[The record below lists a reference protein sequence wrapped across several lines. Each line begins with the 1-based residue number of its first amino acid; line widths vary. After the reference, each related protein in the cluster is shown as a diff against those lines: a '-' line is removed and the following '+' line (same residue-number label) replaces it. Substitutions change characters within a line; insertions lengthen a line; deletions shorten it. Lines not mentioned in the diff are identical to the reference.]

1 MPRTIAWGKFR
12 ELLSLLTKCHIPLV
26 VRGWVY
32 SAGVRS
38 VTLYGSETW
47 ATTADTM
54 NRLRRN
60 DRAML
65 RWLCNVKVNDKSS
78 LDSIL
83 SKLRLQDIETLLRTN
98 RLRWFGHV
106 ERNTGWINHV
116 RNLEVQSQQKRP
128 GRPKLTWNDVVT
140 RDKQLLGM
148 TTCDPQNR
156 SSWRGRLRQ
165 RRLAL
170 PSVEED

>member
-83 SKLRLQDIETLLRTN
+83 SKLGLQDIETLLRTN

-148 TTCDPQNR
+148 TTCDPKTVR
-156 SSWRGRLRQ
+156 VGG
-165 RRLAL
+165 
-170 PSVEED
+170 VD